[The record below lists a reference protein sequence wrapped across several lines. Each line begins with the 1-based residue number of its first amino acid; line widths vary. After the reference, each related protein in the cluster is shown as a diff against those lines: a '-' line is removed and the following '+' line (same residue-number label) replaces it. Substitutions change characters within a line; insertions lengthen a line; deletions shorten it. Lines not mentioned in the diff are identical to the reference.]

1 MALLITCTNNLN
13 QCVTQTAVRPEFLF
27 LIRILELIKGM
38 TMSIA
43 LNFFKLVVLINY
55 VSLNMT
61 LDRLKCFELGY
72 SYWEDLMR
80 RPCIIASIEGNSVEP
95 SAFR

>member
-1 MALLITCTNNLN
+1 MFLSSACPWWLLRFMALLITCTKNLN
-13 QCVTQTAVRPEFLF
+13 QCVTQTPVRPEFLF

-43 LNFFKLVVLINY
+43 LNLFKLVVLIHY

-61 LDRLKCFELGY
+61 LDRLKCFKLGY
-72 SYWEDLMR
+72 SY
-80 RPCIIASIEGNSVEP
+80 
-95 SAFR
+95 